1 MSKFI
6 RSGLIMS
13 MGLIAM
19 GAGIVVILYA

>member
-13 MGLIAM
+13 MGLIVM